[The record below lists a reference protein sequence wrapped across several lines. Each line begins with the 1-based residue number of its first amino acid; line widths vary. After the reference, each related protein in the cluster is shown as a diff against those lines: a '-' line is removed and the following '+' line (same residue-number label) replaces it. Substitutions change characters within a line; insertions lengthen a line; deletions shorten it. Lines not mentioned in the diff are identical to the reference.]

1 MNFAMKEISGI
12 NLTHE
17 VNAIDFLNENQKKKS
32 QPAQVTFC
40 NYSLYKRGRLRRL
53 SHEKEMKVMVVGIS
67 QIRCYIS

>member
-17 VNAIDFLNENQKKKS
+17 VNVIDFLNENQKKKS

-40 NYSLYKRGRLRRL
+40 NYSLY
-53 SHEKEMKVMVVGIS
+53 IS
-67 QIRCYIS
+67 EPVQR